1 MDFSLPTQ
9 FSYTAWRKFMY
20 GFWLLVIVYSIFIL
34 VLVYT
39 YQFPKT
45 ADYFREYLLIS
56 IQL

>member
-1 MDFSLPTQ
+1 
-9 FSYTAWRKFMY
+9 MY

-39 YQFPKT
+39 YQFQKT
-45 ADYFREYLLIS
+45 AGYFTDLLHIS

>member
-1 MDFSLPTQ
+1 
-9 FSYTAWRKFMY
+9 MY

-45 ADYFREYLLIS
+45 ADYFKEYLLIS